1 MVPVVLVVEWFARA
15 ARAARPDLRFVACED
30 IKVLKGISL
39 SSFEAG
45 EGFKV
50 LVDPISN
57 GDGAVLRMELRSAS
71 GTRHYCAKARLTPMS
86 QEALPLGLGSPL
98 GQAESWSERVY
109 GDVLFHGPELQVIDG
124 VTAVSDQGI
133 AGQLSGTAVKTWRSE
148 PWHTD
153 VAAMDGG
160 LQLALLWAKRMLGG
174 SSLPTAVG
182 RYQGTGELP
191 SGPIRAVLKG
201 RVVGKS
207 KTVSDIVF
215 SSPDGHTIA
224 RLEGVETHLLPKSR

>member
-1 MVPVVLVVEWFARA
+1 MVEWFARA
-15 ARAARPDLRFVACED
+15 ARAARPELRFVSCED

-50 LVDPISN
+50 LVDQVSN
-57 GDGAVLRMELRSAS
+57 GDGAVLRLELRSMS
-71 GTRHYCAKARLTPMS
+71 GTRHYCAMARMAAPGSHPARLK
-86 QEALPLGLGSPL
+86 GGSPL
-98 GQAESWSERVY
+98 LGAEAWQDPVY
-109 GDVLFHGPELQVIDG
+109 GDVLFHGPALQVIED
-124 VTAVSDQGI
+124 VTGVSDQGI
-133 AGQLSGTAVKTWRSE
+133 AAELLGTAGRGWREE
-148 PWHTD
+148 PWQTD

-182 RYQGTGELP
+182 RYQGTGEIP
-191 SGPIRAVLKG
+191 SGAIHAVLTG

-215 SSPDGHTIA
+215 TNSEGRPIA

>member
-1 MVPVVLVVEWFARA
+1 MVLVVEWFARA
-15 ARAARPDLRFVACED
+15 ARAARPELRFVACED

-50 LVDPISN
+50 FVDTLSN
-57 GDGAVLRMELRSAS
+57 GDGAMLRLELRSLS
-71 GTRHYCAKARLTPMS
+71 GTRHYCAKARMAPADRA
-86 QEALPLGLGSPL
+86 EAILGMGSPL
-98 GQAESWSERVY
+98 TPLESWSEQVY

-124 VTAVSDQGI
+124 VTGVSDQGI
-133 AGQLSGTAVKTWRSE
+133 AGQLSGTAVKSWRAE

-191 SGPIRAVLKG
+191 AGPIKAVLKG
-201 RVVGKS
+201 RVVGQS

-215 SSPDGHTIA
+215 TSPEGHAIA

>member
-1 MVPVVLVVEWFARA
+1 MPVVLAVEWFARA
-15 ARAARPDLRFVACED
+15 ARAARPALRFVACED

-39 SSFEAG
+39 SSFETG

-50 LVDPISN
+50 LVDQVSN
-57 GDGAVLRMELRSAS
+57 GDGAVLRLELRSQS
-71 GTRHYCAKARLTPMS
+71 GTRHYCAKARMAAPQTGVVSLDRS
-86 QEALPLGLGSPL
+86 SPL
-98 GQAESWSERVY
+98 QAAESWQGPVY
-109 GDVLFHGPELQVIDG
+109 GDVLFHGPALQVIED
-124 VTAVSDQGI
+124 VTGVSDQGI
-133 AGQLSGTAVKTWRSE
+133 AAQLLGTSGRGWREE

-160 LQLALLWAKRMLGG
+160 LQMALLWAQRMLGG

-191 SGPIRAVLKG
+191 AGPIHAVLKG

-215 SSPDGHTIA
+215 TTSEGRPIA

>member
-1 MVPVVLVVEWFARA
+1 MLVVEWFARA
-15 ARAARPDLRFVACED
+15 ARAARPELRFVACED

-50 LVDPISN
+50 LVDQVSN
-57 GDGAVLRMELRSAS
+57 GDGAVLRLELRSLS
-71 GTRHYCAKARLTPMS
+71 GTRHYCAKARMAAPTSRVLDLV
-86 QEALPLGLGSPL
+86 QGSPL
-98 GQAESWSERVY
+98 ESIESWKDKVY
-109 GDVLFHGPELQVIDG
+109 GDVLFHGPALQVIED
-124 VTAVSDQGI
+124 VTGVSDQGI
-133 AGQLSGTAVKTWRSE
+133 AAELKGTAGRGWREE

-191 SGPIRAVLKG
+191 AGAIHAVLKG

-215 SSPDGHTIA
+215 TSSEGRTIA

>member
-1 MVPVVLVVEWFARA
+1 MLVVEWFARA
-15 ARAARPDLRFVACED
+15 ARAARPGLHFVACED

-50 LVDPISN
+50 LVDQLSN
-57 GDGAVLRMELRSAS
+57 GDGAVLRLELRSLS
-71 GTRHYCAKARLTPMS
+71 GTRHYCAKARMAATKA
-86 QEALPLGLGSPL
+86 EPLNLGQNSPL
-98 GQAESWSERVY
+98 VGAESWKDQVY
-109 GDVLFHGPELQVIDG
+109 GDVLFHGPALQVIED
-124 VTAVSDQGI
+124 VTGVSDEGI
-133 AGQLSGTAVKTWRSE
+133 AAELLGTAGRGWREE
-148 PWHTD
+148 PWQTD

-191 SGPIRAVLKG
+191 SGAITAVLKG

-215 SSPDGHTIA
+215 MTSEGRPIA
-224 RLEGVETHLLPKSR
+224 HLEGVETHLLPKSR

>member
-1 MVPVVLVVEWFARA
+1 MPVVLAMEWFARA
-15 ARAARPDLRFVACED
+15 ARAARPTLRFVACED

-39 SSFEAG
+39 SSFETG

-50 LVDPISN
+50 LVDQVSN
-57 GDGAVLRMELRSAS
+57 GDGAVLRLELRSLS
-71 GTRHYCAKARLTPMS
+71 GTRHYCAKARMAAP
-86 QEALPLGLGSPL
+86 QVPLAILGRSSPL
-98 GQAESWSERVY
+98 DSTESWQGPVY
-109 GDVLFHGPELQVIDG
+109 GDVLFHGPALQVIED
-124 VTAVSDQGI
+124 VTGVSDQGI
-133 AGQLSGTAVKTWRSE
+133 AAQLLGTAGRGWREE

-160 LQLALLWAKRMLGG
+160 LQLALLWAQRMLGG

-182 RYQGTGELP
+182 SYRGTGELP
-191 SGPIRAVLKG
+191 VGPIQAVLKG

-215 SSPDGHTIA
+215 TTSDGRPIA